1 MEPNKR
7 PQGRE
12 KKVTNSSTG
21 VHKRGE
27 GLGTGKVGSKDYSA
41 QGSAGGSG
49 AKRAAA
55 GGGGIAIIA
64 ILALLLFK
72 GGGLGGLL
80 GGGGNS
86 GGNGA
91 GGLLTSPD
99 NSGNGYT
106 ASVETAVNTSVADGS
121 RAKRTVIK
129 GNNQDT
135 VTMMVYMCG
144 TDLESKYGMA
154 SSDIEEMCQASRNI
168 GDKMNIIIYTGGC
181 SKWKSNG
188 ISNSSNQFYQIK
200 NGQLV
205 KLKEESGRAMTDPD
219 TLSDFIKFCTSK
231 YPANRNELIFWDHGG
246 GSVSGYGYDE
256 KYAKKGSMDLA
267 GISKALKNGG
277 TKFDFIGFDACLM
290 ATAENAL
297 MLNEYA
303 DYLIAS
309 EETEPGIGWYYTEW
323 VKNFGSNTSMP
334 TVEIGKQIIDGF
346 VSECAKKCKGQKTTL
361 SIIDLAEFANTIPDN
376 LSAFSRSISTK
387 ISNEDY
393 KELSDARYATR
404 EFAESSKIDQVDLYD
419 LAINIGTEEG
429 KKLSEAIQKAVKY
442 NRTST
447 NMTDAHG
454 VSIYFPYKRTSYV
467 DPACSTYDQIGMDSD
482 YAKCIKQFAKLETS
496 GQIAAGGSSSPLG
509 SLFGLGGS
517 GGSSGS
523 ADVIGSLLGAF
534 LGGSS
539 DRSIDGLDSSNT
551 EFMNAEDTGDTAEYL
566 AGHYFDPTNLV
577 WEEEDGKYTMELP
590 ESQWDMVHSV
600 DMNMFYDDGSGYI
613 DLGLDNLFTTD
624 GDTLIADTDRT
635 WVAINGQPVAY
646 YHTDTLFDDDD
657 KRTDM
662 GYVPAMLNGD
672 RVNLIIVF
680 ENGSGYI
687 AGATTDYVNGETETI
702 AKSSEELDPGDELQF
717 ICDYYTYDMQ
727 YQDSYYLG
735 EPMTVGTDM
744 QVSNVDVGEG
754 EVRITYL
761 FTDIYNQEYW
771 SEVIK
776 K

>member
-12 KKVTNSSTG
+12 KKVTGHSTG
-21 VHKRGE
+21 VHKTGE
-27 GLGTGKVGSKDYSA
+27 GLGTGKVGSKDYSG
-41 QGSAGGSG
+41 QSSGGSIP
-49 AKRAAA
+49 KRAAV
-55 GGGGIAIIA
+55 GGGGIAVIA
-64 ILALLLFK
+64 LLALMLLK
-72 GGGLGGLL
+72 GGSLF
-80 GGGGNS
+80 GGGGGSSS
-86 GGNGA
+86 GGGA
-91 GGLLTSPD
+91 GGLLSSGSS
-99 NSGNGYT
+99 SGNGYT
-106 ASVETAVNTSVADGS
+106 ASSETAVDTSVADGS

-154 SSDIEEMCQASRNI
+154 SSDLEEICQASKNL
-168 GDKMNIIIYTGGC
+168 GDKMNIIVYTGGC
-181 SKWKSNG
+181 SKWKGFG
-188 ISNSSNQFYQIK
+188 ISNSSNQYYQIK
-200 NGQLV
+200 NGQLN
-205 KLKEESGRAMTDPD
+205 KLKEESGKVMTDPD
-219 TLSDFIKFCTSK
+219 TLSNFIKYCTSN

-267 GISKALKNGG
+267 GIRKALKDGG
-277 TKFDFIGFDACLM
+277 TSFDFIGFDACLM

-297 MLNEYA
+297 MLNEFA

-309 EETEPGIGWYYTEW
+309 EETEPGIGWYYTNW
-323 VKNFGSNTSMP
+323 VEHFANNTSMS
-334 TVEIGKQIIDGF
+334 TVDIGKEIVDDF
-346 VSECAKKCKGQKTTL
+346 VTQCAKKCKGQATTL
-361 SIIDLAEFANTIPDN
+361 SVIDLAEFSNTIPDK
-376 LSAFSRSISTK
+376 LSAFSKSVSDK
-387 ISNEDY
+387 ISKEEY
-393 KELSDARYATR
+393 KELSDARFTTR
-404 EFAESSKIDQVDLYD
+404 EFAESSKIDQVDLAD
-419 LAINIGTEEG
+419 LAINIGTDEG
-429 KKLSEAIQKAVKY
+429 KALAEALKKAVKY

-496 GQIAAGGSSSPLG
+496 GQIAAGGSSSPM
-509 SLFGLGGS
+509 SALFGLGGS
-517 GGSSGS
+517 SGSSGS
-523 ADVIGSLLGAF
+523 ADVISSLLGAF
-534 LGGSS
+534 MSGSSS

-551 EFMNAEDTGDTAEYL
+551 SFMSDGDNSETADYL
-566 AGHYFDPTNLV
+566 AEHYFDPTNLV
-577 WEEEDGKYTMELP
+577 WEENDGKYTMELSD
-590 ESQWDMVHSV
+590 SQWDMVHSV
-600 DMNMFYDDGSGYI
+600 EMNMFYDDGEGYI

-624 GDTLIADTDRT
+624 GDTLIADTDRN

-646 YHTDTLFDDDD
+646 YHIDTFKDDDGKNTDT
-657 KRTDM
+657 

-672 RVNLIIVF
+672 RVNLMIVLK
-680 ENGSGYI
+680 NGEGYI
-687 AGATTDYVNGETETI
+687 AGAASDYVNNETDTV
-702 AKSSEELDPGDELQF
+702 AKSSSELTPGDELRF
-717 ICDYYTYDMQ
+717 ICDFYSYDMK
-727 YQDSYYLG
+727 YQDSYFLG
-735 EPMTVGTDM
+735 EPMTVTSDM
-744 QVSNVDVGEG
+744 KVTNEDVGKG